1 MSNNEQETVSFTD
14 YFVES
19 EIIRKELLS
28 FGCKQISLNSVY
40 VSGELFDLRFEFK
53 DYQFFVQVKFFDTR
67 SNRCIFFA
75 EQLKDKK
82 FFYKNIN
89 MFHNEK
95 KDLYFIEYSDLK
107 EILFN
112 VG

>member
-1 MSNNEQETVSFTD
+1 MSNNEHETISFTD
-14 YFVES
+14 SFVEF
-19 EIIRKELLS
+19 EMIKKELLS
-28 FGCKQISLNSVY
+28 FGCKQLFPDSVC
-40 VSGELFDLRFEFK
+40 VSGEPFHLQFEFK
-53 DYQFFVQVKFFDTR
+53 NYQFFVQVKFYDTI